1 MAVQIQITPNG
12 NEDQSQVSKERKWDK
27 VLADGSGLITLRY
40 WRLKPLGGGSRF
52 HALVTPSFAC
62 STYLFCLGTSISL
75 FTYLFS
81 LFLTIICLN
90 T

>member
-40 WRLKPLGGGSRF
+40 WRLKPLGGGGCGFEGGSNAQVCVRKLIF
-52 HALVTPSFAC
+52 VC
-62 STYLFCLGTSISL
+62 W
-75 FTYLFS
+75 
-81 LFLTIICLN
+81 
-90 T
+90 